1 MKHRCTM
8 AALLGFLLMNAFVW
22 PAYAQDKTTPSAVSS
37 ETDGG
42 SAEDTGKEPVHKLKE
57 IVVEGKTGANGVRLE
72 PNKTTIEL
80 EDMSV
85 VGDKNN
91 LQDLLKTQALFDF
104 RGNTDLMPDSD
115 TMTMRGF
122 SSNRFV
128 LAVDGLTVQKSGGRK
143 GSHIVDYSLLGTLP
157 IEKIE
162 VFPGPHSSLFDS
174 KAIGGAVNIV
184 TQAPK
189 RRDTLVP
196 EATLSSSYASYNTQN
211 HKISMNGTADIVTYA
226 VNAQKQSTDGFLRY
240 TETDLESYSAN
251 LGLLLPYEGYINV
264 EASSSRIDRQVPV
277 NNTGADFDSSYP
289 EVAGG
294 SWEPIQY
301 PTWDKEAWS
310 YKLNYLQ
317 NLPIGHLT
325 VNAYRSM
332 ENRHRDYYDWI
343 NRNNHSLGVQAD
355 RTLWKTEW
363 QQQGGK
369 IQDIYQWS
377 ENHETTVGFEVA
389 RLFDGED
396 HANERIRKLGTYV
409 QHKWGITPYLET
421 KLGLRNQ
428 DVQIWVENSYISN
441 REHWIERQWNHWV
454 PKTYTT
460 LKMDH
465 MAAWLRDT
473 SISLGVSEIWHAPDS
488 HGDYNPQGQPAG
500 AWINPEHGIGYDLV
514 LDRRLFGDIKMV
526 LNTSFYQIKDYLV
539 ANRSYSTTYN
549 TRAPGYDASVHAS
562 DYKINLEEVYRY
574 GIEPSIGGHLFDD
587 LSFSLSYAWQYF
599 DNQGNEPAGETELD
613 DEAAHRVTAQ
623 LNYQLFENTALKLD
637 YYFQSKESLVESDLI
652 GTDPVTGEDIYT
664 YRETDN
670 AAYHVF
676 NFAVEQNLFKD
687 KFYLKDAKV
696 QFYIKNLLD
705 EDYYDSRGYLATD
718 RTFGVNLVI
727 RM

>member
-1 MKHRCTM
+1 MKHIFAT
-8 AALLGFLLMNAFVW
+8 AAVLGLFWLSALLLPV
-22 PAYAQDKTTPSAVSS
+22 YAQDDAAQSPSATPSATSQTS
-37 ETDGG
+37 TDKKKKDKD
-42 SAEDTGKEPVHKLKE
+42 ANAVKLE
-57 IVVEGKTGANGVRLE
+57 EMVVEEAMGADGVQVE
-72 PNKTTIEL
+72 PNKTTIL
-80 EDMSV
+80 LDDISV

-91 LQDLLKTQALFDF
+91 LQDMLKTQALFDF
-104 RGNTDLMPDSD
+104 RGETDLMPDSD

-122 SSNRFV
+122 SSSRFV
-128 LAVDGLTVQKSGGRK
+128 LAVDGLTVQKTGGRK
-143 GSHIVDYSLLGTLP
+143 GTHIVDYSLLGTLP

-162 VFPGPHSSLFDS
+162 ITAGPHSALFDS

-196 EATLSSSYASYNTQN
+196 DATLSSSYSSYNTQN
-211 HKISMNGTADIVTYA
+211 HKFSMNGAADIFTYA
-226 VNAQKQSTDGFLRY
+226 ASVQKQSTNGYLRH
-240 TETDLESYSAN
+240 TESDLESYSAN
-251 LGLLLPYEGYINV
+251 WGLLLPYEGYINV
-264 EASSSRIDRQVPV
+264 EASNTRVDRNVV
-277 NNTGADFDSSYP
+277 VTNTGADFDDNYP
-289 EVAGG
+289 EVTSA
-294 SWEPIQY
+294 SWDPWED
-301 PTWDKEAWS
+301 PTWDKEACS

-332 ENRHRDYYDWI
+332 ENRHRDY
-343 NRNNHSLGVQAD
+343 NAAAG
-355 RTLWKTEW
+355 RTYWTTEW

-377 ENHETTVGFEVA
+377 DKHETTLGFEFA
-389 RLFDGED
+389 RLFDGEL
-396 HANERIRKLGTYV
+396 HAAERIRKLGTYI
-409 QHKWGITPYLET
+409 QHQWEITPYLET

-428 DVQIWVENSYISN
+428 DVQIWVENNYISN
-441 REHWIERQWNHWV
+441 RDKWIERKWNHWV

-460 LKMDH
+460 LKLDS
-465 MAAWLRDT
+465 MADWLRDT
-473 SISLGVSEIWHAPDS
+473 SISLGISQIWHAPDF

-500 AWINPEHGIGYDLV
+500 AWVNPEHGIGYDLV
-514 LDRRLFGDIKMV
+514 LDRRLFGDIKLM

-539 ANRSYSTTYN
+539 GNRSYSKYTKTANRN
-549 TRAPGYDASVHAS
+549 TPLYAS

-587 LSFSLSYAWQYF
+587 LSFNLSYAWQYF
-599 DNQGNEPAGETELD
+599 DSQGGEPAGETELD

-637 YYFQSKESLVESDLI
+637 YHFQSKESLVESTLI
-652 GTDPVTGEDIYT
+652 GPDPVTGEDVYS

-687 KFYLKDAKV
+687 KFHLKDAKL

-718 RTFGVNLVI
+718 RTFGVNLTVK
-727 RM
+727 M